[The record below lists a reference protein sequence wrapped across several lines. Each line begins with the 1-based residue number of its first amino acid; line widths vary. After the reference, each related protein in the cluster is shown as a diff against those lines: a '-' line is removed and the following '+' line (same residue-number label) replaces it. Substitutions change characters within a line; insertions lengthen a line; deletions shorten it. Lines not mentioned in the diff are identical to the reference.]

1 MKFKVKDLSKCIGKS
16 VTLPVAMEKFSNKI
30 LDFEPDIYHRVGIFM
45 YDDWYFESEWLEP
58 VEESAPTQ
66 ENSTESGPKEKLFK
80 DITPDTKVSIPEG
93 WPETPAE
100 RISILAGLK
109 ESGPNNDKLVLTADF
124 SDPVSNPSHYKFS
137 DFEPI
142 KVIQAWDL
150 SFALGNVVKYIARA
164 GRKDSSK
171 LIEDLEKARKYL
183 DFELEF
189 LRQSNTKV

>member
-1 MKFKVKDLSKCIGKS
+1 MKFKVKDLSKCIGKY

-30 LDFEPDIYHRVGIFM
+30 LDFEPDKYRRVGIFM

-58 VEESAPTQ
+58 VEESPPTQ
-66 ENSTESGPKEKLFK
+66 ENSTESGPKEKVFK
-80 DITPDTKVSIPEG
+80 DITPDNKVSIPEG
-93 WPETPAE
+93 WPETPAGK
-100 RISILAGLK
+100 IDILSGL
-109 ESGPNNDKLVLTADF
+109 
-124 SDPVSNPSHYKFS
+124 SDPVNNPDHYKFS

-171 LIEDLEKARKYL
+171 LIEDLEKARRYL

>member
-30 LDFEPDIYHRVGIFM
+30 LDFEPDKYHRVGIFM

-66 ENSTESGPKEKLFK
+66 ENSTESGPTLL
-80 DITPDTKVSIPEG
+80 PLPEG
-93 WPETPAE
+93 SKGKVFTSTHGVVNRP
-100 RISILAGLK
+100 
-109 ESGPNNDKLVLTADF
+109 D
-124 SDPVSNPSHYKFS
+124 HYHFS

-183 DFELEF
+183 EFEIEHL
-189 LRQSNTKV
+189 KKGK